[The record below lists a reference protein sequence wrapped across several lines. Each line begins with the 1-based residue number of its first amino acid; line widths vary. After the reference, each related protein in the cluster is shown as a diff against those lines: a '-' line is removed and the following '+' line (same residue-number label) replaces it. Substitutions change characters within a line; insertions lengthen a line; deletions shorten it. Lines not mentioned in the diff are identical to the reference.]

1 MTKIYFNFI
10 QVFPRE
16 YRRVLEDK
24 KRKAEE
30 MKELEEMVPAA
41 ITNGAVDSE
50 TAEDNLSTG
59 AISISADSKSDEDV
73 EDKSIIIVILIV

>member
-24 KRKAEE
+24 KRKEEE

-50 TAEDNLSTG
+50 TAEDNLSNG

-73 EDKSIIIVILIV
+73 EDKGIIIVILIV

>member
-24 KRKAEE
+24 KRKEEE

-50 TAEDNLSTG
+50 TAEDNLSNG

-73 EDKSIIIVILIV
+73 EDKGII